1 MATLEVPWATLLELE
16 PSGAAAT
23 RKKKAAG
30 GARDRTLRA
39 RMQHAPNPR
48 VGKRP
53 APWSSRDIGSFD
65 RLEQIGEGMYGCE
78 RARTFVLT
86 TIRCFL

>member
-1 MATLEVPWATLLELE
+1 MWLAPKRIEGDEEDAIAVSHYATA
-16 PSGAAAT
+16 
-23 RKKKAAG
+23 
-30 GARDRTLRA
+30 
-39 RMQHAPNPR
+39 MQHAPNPR

-78 RARTFVLT
+78 RAGTFVLT
-86 TIRCFL
+86 TVRCFF